1 MQNYHFAT
9 NIAFPTGFVL
19 VGFVKNCPLKLLLF
33 LVFVNTP
40 KLINN
45 KFLFFLFVVE
55 KKQ

>member
-45 KFLFFLFVVE
+45 KFLFFVFVVE
-55 KKQ
+55 KKK